1 MSRPPL
7 PLLQPTASLL
17 LPLLLLQ
24 PTRASLQPNTLPS
37 MAPPPWSPVRAP
49 RIADRG
55 AGRYTQARSGADGN
69 VTLCWNAVEPEAGL
83 RLARCGGSSCEGWS
97 HPPTLVSGA
106 DGDPRFIRMR
116 MAHRSS
122 RPVLCHTSSG
132 GRALSLGICLDAVC
146 SQFKAVELERAV
158 KVRHC
163 DLESSGREGTRVAAA
178 LSDEAG
184 SRLVLL
190 RVDLPTGSVA
200 AKTVLA
206 TAADPFTV
214 NETTRRPE
222 RGIEGPV
229 LADRRSSVVVAQGG
243 GAGVAAAGGMDA
255 LLLTFFDLARHSLFL
270 ARCFRLLRRCDAP
283 RRSAPAAAL
292 GLGLGRV
299 IRGDALAPLSDFG
312 AGAFPDLALS
322 PHGAPALAYFV
333 EASPSRGCL
342 RVLRCSDPLCGSW
355 RLFDASCGPRGYG
368 RDASLA
374 FGRDGAIVASF
385 LDLDGHDDP
394 ARMIARVAVYNDSQ
408 GAVLAD

>member
-229 LADRRSSVVVAQGG
+229 LADR
-243 GAGVAAAGGMDA
+243 
-255 LLLTFFDLARHSLFL
+255 
-270 ARCFRLLRRCDAP
+270 
-283 RRSAPAAAL
+283 
-292 GLGLGRV
+292 
-299 IRGDALAPLSDFG
+299 DFG

-408 GAVLAD
+408 GAVRRLD

>member
-1 MSRPPL
+1 MSPPPL

-37 MAPPPWSPVRAP
+37 MALPPWSPVRAP

-69 VTLCWNAVEPEAGL
+69 VTLCWNAAVEPEAGL

-229 LADRRSSVVVAQGG
+229 LADRSLAYWDISGRRLRLV
-243 GAGVAAAGGMDA
+243 
-255 LLLTFFDLARHSLFL
+255 FDTAD
-270 ARCFRLLRRCDAP
+270 LRP
-283 RRSAPAAAL
+283 RRSPLAAGRPRPAP
-292 GLGLGRV
+292 R
-299 IRGDALAPLSDFG
+299 D
-312 AGAFPDLALS
+312 
-322 PHGAPALAYFV
+322 
-333 EASPSRGCL
+333 GC
-342 RVLRCSDPLCGSW
+342 VG
-355 RLFDASCGPRGYG
+355 ASC
-368 RDASLA
+368 
-374 FGRDGAIVASF
+374 
-385 LDLDGHDDP
+385 
-394 ARMIARVAVYNDSQ
+394 
-408 GAVLAD
+408 